1 MNNHEN
7 ADYAFIHDSAE
18 IRYEISRNCN
28 LTEVGEVFAE
38 QPYAIGIQQGSN
50 LQDDLTRTVLRLQRE
65 RFFDDLTA
73 KFWNHSA
80 KGQCLNS
87 DDSEGITLESLGG
100 VFIATLFGLAL
111 SMVTLVGEVLYYRRR
126 RERSTDVVR
135 MVQPASDGMSAGQ
148 ASANAST
155 KELLGAVEMGDGTGG
170 GGACV
175 TIGSEFVTAAER
187 RRNLAYISIFP
198 RRALHGDDEKNR
210 SDPMKVD

>member
-18 IRYEISRNCN
+18 IKYEISRNCN

-73 KFWNHSA
+73 KFWNQSA
-80 KGQCLNS
+80 KGQCPNS

-126 RERSTDVVR
+126 RDRSTDVVR
-135 MVQPASDGMSAGQ
+135 MVQPIAGDEGAPSVSAT
-148 ASANAST
+148 AST
-155 KELLGAVEMGDGTGG
+155 KELLGTAEMVDGG
-170 GGACV
+170 GRSGDCV

-198 RRALHGDDEKNR
+198 RRSLHGDGPQ
-210 SDPMKVD
+210 DPMRVD